1 MMHPQVELL
10 IQIQDLDLMIREL
23 SNEKTA
29 SAEKKMGF
37 ELSGM
42 EALKDAREALA
53 KRLDGE
59 WMRRYERITAR
70 FPRAI
75 VPMREGVCFGC
86 FMRQPAHKAVGD
98 VDPNRIESCQHCG
111 RILFALRVG

>member
-1 MMHPQVELL
+1 MSQQVELL

-23 SNEKTA
+23 GNEKTA

-37 ELSGM
+37 EIRGLDT
-42 EALKDAREALA
+42 LKSARELLA
-53 KRLDGE
+53 KQVEGE
-59 WMRRYERITAR
+59 LLRRYERLNGR

-86 FMRQPAHKAVGD
+86 FVRQPAQRSVAD
-98 VDPNRIESCQHCG
+98 SNDPERVESCEHCG
-111 RILFALRVG
+111 RILFRFRFP